1 MWWTWLLMYEKMR
14 MKPRRHEKKGSYGM
28 IDQLV
33 VWNLE
38 ERLREREEGRLRV
51 RVCLRGH

>member
-1 MWWTWLLMYEKMR
+1 LWMWMWMYEKMR
-14 MKPRRHEKKGSYGM
+14 MKLQRHEKKGSYGM
-28 IDQLV
+28 LGLIMV

-38 ERLREREEGRLRV
+38 ERLREKEEGKLKI

>member
-1 MWWTWLLMYEKMR
+1 MYEKMR
-14 MKPRRHEKKGSYGM
+14 MKLRRHEKKGSYGM